1 MTIRSNPSLVAL
13 LLASSALLVSS
24 VANAQPK
31 PVPAPSSAPA
41 AAAPPPAT
49 AAASPGAAA
58 APTAAA
64 TQEAKERFDRSQKLY
79 AEGAYEQALIEAQRA
94 YELAPTYKLL
104 FNIGQIQAQLGN
116 YAGALRAFEQYLR
129 DGGAEIKADRRAQ
142 VSTEIEA
149 ARARTATVKVQSN
162 VTDFEIVL
170 DGRPVEGADLSALL
184 VNAGVRKFEA
194 RKPGYQPA
202 DRVLTLAGG
211 DTVELKF
218 ELAEIAPPVVAPVRE
233 APKPVRKVVEVPSYT
248 WIGWVTT
255 GLLAAGAAGTGVGAI
270 AQQGSVDDQV
280 NSPLGAGETASGKR
294 EAIDRAEST
303 RFGLALASDILLGS
317 AIVAGGVTLG
327 FAIAQSKEDGSA
339 TAASVRFVPGLG
351 GASLV
356 GSF

>member
-1 MTIRSNPSLVAL
+1 MTHRPLSALVAL
-13 LLASSALLVSS
+13 VLATSALV
-24 VANAQPK
+24 VTTGAEAQA
-31 PVPAPSSAPA
+31 PAPPTPA
-41 AAAPPPAT
+41 AASTP
-49 AAASPGAAA
+49 AA
-58 APTAAA
+58 APTPAA
-64 TQEAKERFDRSQKLY
+64 TQEAKERFERSQKLY

-116 YAGALRAFEQYLR
+116 YAGALRAFERYLR
-129 DGGAEIKADRRAQ
+129 DGGAEIKADRRAL
-142 VSTEIEA
+142 VSTEIES
-149 ARARTATVKVQSN
+149 ARARTATVRVQAN
-162 VTDFEIVL
+162 VPGIEVVL
-170 DGRPVEGADLSALL
+170 DGRPVEGADLAALL

-211 DTVELKF
+211 DTVELNF
-218 ELAEIAPPVVAPVRE
+218 ELAEVAPPVVAPVRE

-255 GLLAAGAAGTGVGAI
+255 GFLAAGALGTGVGAMI
-270 AQQGSVDDQV
+270 QQGSVEDQLG
-280 NSPLGAGETASGKR
+280 SPLGEGETAAGKR
-294 EAIDRAEST
+294 EAIDQAEST

-327 FAIAQSKEDGSA
+327 FVLAEGNEDAATSA
-339 TAASVRFVPGLG
+339 SIRFVPGLG
-351 GASLV
+351 GATLI